1 MPSLPDHAFTITGGC
16 NCSAI
21 RYKISVPALADRP
34 PTHMKVPLFLSPEQ
48 AQKDWRLPTLA
59 VCHCA
64 SCRRGFGSVVPA
76 MAQCAAYMVSIS
88 ALPVKS
94 TEKAEDVGTG
104 GFSALAPRE
113 SAVELDGE
121 RQAEFRPAAE
131 VFKPGSASGDEETW
145 VRFYHASGCMPDAAR
160 VFCGRCGVHFGKAYR
175 ITEELYG
182 FMDKPAGG
190 WDEVVNISMA
200 TMDDG
205 WLQQEWMEPA
215 VQAFGGMW
223 GIPWVVRTVKM
234 GEDEGQ
240 V

>member
-1 MPSLPDHAFTITGGC
+1 MPSLPDHAFTIAGGC

-34 PTHMKVPLFLSPEQ
+34 PTHMKLPLFLPPDQ
-48 AQKDWRLPTLA
+48 AQKDWRLPTIA

-76 MAQCAAYMVSIS
+76 MVQCPAYMLSVS
-88 ALPVKS
+88 ALPVGS
-94 TEKAEDVGTG
+94 TEKAGDVGTG
-104 GFSALAPRE
+104 GVSALAPRE
-113 SAVELDGE
+113 SAGELDDK

-131 VFKPGSASGDEETW
+131 VFKPGAGGVDTW

-190 WDEVVNISMA
+190 WDEVVNVNVA
-200 TMDDG
+200 TVDDG
-205 WLQQEWMEPA
+205 LLEQGWMEPA
-215 VQAFGGMW
+215 AQAFGGC
-223 GIPWVVRTVKM
+223 GGFR
-234 GEDEGQ
+234 GL
-240 V
+240 

>member
-34 PTHMKVPLFLSPEQ
+34 PTHMKLPLFLPADQ
-48 AQKDWRLPTLA
+48 AQKDWRLPTIA

-76 MAQCAAYMVSIS
+76 MVQCPAYMLSVS

-94 TEKAEDVGTG
+94 TEKAGDVGTG
-104 GFSALAPRE
+104 GFSALTPRE
-113 SAVELDGE
+113 SAGE
-121 RQAEFRPAAE
+121 SDDMRQAEFRPATE
-131 VFKPGSASGDEETW
+131 VFKPGAGDGDTW

-190 WDEVVNISMA
+190 WDEVVNVNIA
-200 TMDDG
+200 TVDDG
-205 WLQQEWMEPA
+205 LLEQGWMEPA
-215 VQAFGGMW
+215 AQAFGSLW

-234 GEDEGQ
+234 GKVEGQ
-240 V
+240 A